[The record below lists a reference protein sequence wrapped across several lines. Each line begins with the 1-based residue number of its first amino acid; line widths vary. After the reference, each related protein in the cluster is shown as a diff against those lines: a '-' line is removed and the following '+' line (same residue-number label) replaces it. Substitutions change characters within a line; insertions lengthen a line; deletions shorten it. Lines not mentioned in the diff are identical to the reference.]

1 MGSYLSQPVTDK
13 ETHEGEN
20 DVFSYGVSAMQG
32 WRTEMVRKKKKER
45 GEGGGEGGEG
55 DQPRE
60 PLVRIGRWTL
70 HFAWVC
76 VAASGACPA
85 AGAPPPRLVKKNE
98 WGRQRGRLPR
108 ARTRP
113 PANCPR

>member
-45 GEGGGEGGEG
+45 GEGGGREGRATSLGSPSCASG
-55 DQPRE
+55 G
-60 PLVRIGRWTL
+60 GRCTL
-70 HFAWVC
+70 PGFAWQQV
-76 VAASGACPA
+76 VHARRRGH
-85 AGAPPPRLVKKNE
+85 PPP
-98 WGRQRGRLPR
+98 
-108 ARTRP
+108 AS
-113 PANCPR
+113 

>member
-70 HFAWVC
+70 HFAWDC

-85 AGAPPPRLVKKNE
+85 AGAPPPAS
-98 WGRQRGRLPR
+98 W
-108 ARTRP
+108 
-113 PANCPR
+113 